1 MKQFIKQIKNTTTN
15 DALKAIMK
23 EVLMLHAAGNMSDEA
38 FGKIYDAFEIKK
50 NELNK

>member
-15 DALKAIMK
+15 DELKVIMK
-23 EVLMLHAAGNMSDEA
+23 EVLTLQATGNMSDEA
-38 FGKIYDAFEIKK
+38 FGKIYDVFEAKR